1 MWFTHRAWIPTAWVL
16 SAANLVSVWFAAL
29 PGEPAHATLHAVLA
43 AACALGARHLTIR
56 GRAKETYADL
66 QQAIDQNEQLQQSA
80 EEMRARVAELED
92 RLDFTGRLLMQQ
104 GDPVRRDA
112 PSAENRF

>member
-1 MWFTHRAWIPTAWVL
+1 MWFKHRAWIPTAWAL

-29 PGEPAHATLHAVLA
+29 PGEPAHATLHALLA
-43 AACALGARHLTIR
+43 AALALGARHLTIR
-56 GRAKETYADL
+56 RRAEQNRADL
-66 QQAIDQNEQLQQSA
+66 QQVLDQNEQLQQNA
-80 EEMRARVAELED
+80 EEMRARVSELED

-112 PSAENRF
+112 PSEEP

>member
-43 AACALGARHLTIR
+43 VSLALGARHLTTR
-56 GRAKETYADL
+56 RRAEETYADL
-66 QQAIDQNEQLQQSA
+66 QQAIDQNEQLQQNA
-80 EEMRARVAELED
+80 EGMQARVTELEE
-92 RLDFTGRLLMQQ
+92 RLDFTERLLVQQ
-104 GDPVRRDA
+104 RNSERLGAPPVE
-112 PSAENRF
+112 P